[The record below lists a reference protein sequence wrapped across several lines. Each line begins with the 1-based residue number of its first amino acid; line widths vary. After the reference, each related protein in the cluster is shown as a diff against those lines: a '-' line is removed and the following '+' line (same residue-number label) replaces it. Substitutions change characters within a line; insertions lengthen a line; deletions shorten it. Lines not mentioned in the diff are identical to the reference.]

1 VARALLLEDQVT
13 VGLEAFSGMT
23 FAFSVS
29 EVPAN
34 SVAVLCETTMLSTG
48 MSITVTS
55 QVAVTPLIAASEA
68 SSACAVMVAVPAP
81 TPVITPVNSPTVATA
96 GAELSYF
103 TLRSVVSVGV
113 KEGVSSSVE
122 PTPIV
127 VEVLSRSM
135 WVASTSLSSTMMA
148 QMACALVY
156 VIGEA
161 SMSNPSPVTVMTTEP
176 GLTAVTTPL

>member
-1 VARALLLEDQVT
+1 
-13 VGLEAFSGMT
+13 M
-23 FAFSVS
+23 
-29 EVPAN
+29 
-34 SVAVLCETTMLSTG
+34 
-48 MSITVTS
+48 
-55 QVAVTPLIAASEA
+55 
-68 SSACAVMVAVPAP
+68 
-81 TPVITPVNSPTVATA
+81 TPVNSPTVATSSSSD
-96 GAELSYF
+96 SYF
-103 TLRSVVSVGV
+103 TFRSVVSDGV

-127 VEVLSRSM
+127 VVVLSRSM